1 MPSFRLIHN
10 LTSIWPEGDFAMT
23 AALLDS
29 ANNSPREAGPI
40 VLAAAATGLVD
51 FIEAQGGDVDSIFGN
66 SGIAPDMA
74 GAPTLKVK
82 LSAYC
87 RLFEEAAKH
96 VKAGHFGAGN
106 FGLWFGQQF
115 QPRDLGMWGY
125 AAISAPTLGSA
136 LDNLVRLFHYHQES
150 STMRLARGA
159 DGMMRLEYQI
169 YASEIVARRQD
180 AELSLGMFANVMREC
195 CGAKWAPIE
204 VHFEHPRPEF
214 WKEHED
220 AFDAPVYF
228 SQPTNAL
235 VFRPELLER
244 RMPGSDLQL
253 MTMMQTCLESL
264 GSHRSGDEGLVE
276 RVKTAIRVSLPNGY
290 PSLERIA
297 QDLRVTPAA
306 IQRELSAEGLTYK
319 DAVEMTRQALAQM
332 YLAQQQLP
340 LTEIAL
346 LLGYSELSAFTRAF
360 TRWTGTNPRAYR
372 KLGH

>member
-1 MPSFRLIHN
+1 M
-10 LTSIWPEGDFAMT
+10 TSVQMT
-23 AALLDS
+23 SGQVTLQNAQRES
-29 ANNSPREAGPI
+29 API

-51 FIEAQGGDVDSIFGN
+51 FIEAQAGDVDSIFGN

-87 RLFEEAAKH
+87 RLFEEASRQ
-96 VKAGHFGAGN
+96 VKAGRFGRGN

-125 AAISAPTLGSA
+125 AAISAPNLGTA
-136 LDNLVRLFHYHQES
+136 LDNLVRLFHFHQES
-150 STMRLARGA
+150 SAMRLARGA
-159 DGMMRLEYQI
+159 DGTMRLEYQI
-169 YASEIVARRQD
+169 YASEIVERRQD
-180 AELSLGMFANVMREC
+180 AELSLGMFANVMRDC
-195 CGAKWAPIE
+195 CGPKWAPLE

-214 WKEHED
+214 WREHED

-244 RMPGSDLQL
+244 HMPGSDLQL

-264 GSHRSGDEGLVE
+264 GSHRSSDEGLVE
-276 RVKTAIRVSLPNGY
+276 RVKTAIRVSLPRGY

-297 QDLRVTPAA
+297 SDLRIAPAS
-306 IQRELSAEGLTYK
+306 IQRELAGQGLTYK
-319 DAVEMTRQALAQM
+319 DAIEATRQSLARM
-332 YLAQQQLP
+332 YLDQHQLP

-360 TRWTGTNPRAYR
+360 TRWTGVSPRAYR
-372 KLGH
+372 KSGH

>member
-1 MPSFRLIHN
+1 M
-10 LTSIWPEGDFAMT
+10 TSAMLQQGVMG
-23 AALLDS
+23 ARDS
-29 ANNSPREAGPI
+29 API

-82 LSAYC
+82 LASYC
-87 RLFEEAAKH
+87 RLFEEASRQIRP
-96 VKAGHFGAGN
+96 GRFSGGN

-125 AAISAPTLGSA
+125 AAISAPTLGAA
-136 LDNLVRLFHYHQES
+136 LSNLVRLFHHHQES
-150 STMRLARGA
+150 SWMQLSRAA

-169 YASEIVARRQD
+169 YSSQIVERRQD
-180 AELSLGMFANVMREC
+180 AELSLGMFANVIRD
-195 CGAKWAPIE
+195 CGGPRWAPVE

-214 WKEHED
+214 WKDHEA

-235 VFRPELLER
+235 LFRPELLDR
-244 RMPGSDLQL
+244 PMPGRDLQL
-253 MTMMQTCLESL
+253 MTMMETCLESL
-264 GSHRSGDEGLVE
+264 GSHRSGGEGLVD
-276 RVKTAIRVSLPNGY
+276 RVKTAIRVSLPRGY
-290 PSLERIA
+290 PSLDHIA
-297 QDLRVTPAA
+297 HELRVTVSS
-306 IQRELSAEGLTYK
+306 IQRDLTDQGLTYK
-319 DAVEMTRQALAQM
+319 DTVELTRQTMART
-332 YLAQQQLP
+332 YLDQRQLP

-360 TRWTGTNPRAYR
+360 TRWTGISPSAYR
-372 KLGH
+372 KRAH